1 MSLELGCAYSYR
13 MVNFGTKNEHYGMQ
27 NKNDLDKKYVHMID
41 NDVLIV
47 TETLHKRDV
56 QEILEKF
63 HPLGMFDS
71 IAILAVS
78 QNMHELYRPVH
89 VHTPL
94 APYFSECITSEHLDD
109 MHIEIMINTLYKAYL
124 EDVYQFYQGAS
135 WDPNGRMILIA
146 FSESLTLGS
155 VHFAT
160 KPPSLDGPKFKPPQ

>member
-27 NKNDLDKKYVHMID
+27 NKNDLDKNKLEDDEKLTIKLTRMSFQRSWSSQCTFLILLVASGLYVHMID

-124 EDVYQFYQGAS
+124 EDVYQFYQVG
-135 WDPNGRMILIA
+135 DPL
-146 FSESLTLGS
+146 
-155 VHFAT
+155 
-160 KPPSLDGPKFKPPQ
+160 